1 MKKSTQKLRPAKA
14 IASLALIALLSG
26 CEYDFVDPGF
36 VPITNTLSYATDIQP
51 IFDASCNMSGCHAA
65 NGFDPDLSAANSYN
79 TLLQENL
86 INIDNPVSSKIY
98 ISMSSGSMKSF
109 ATPSQANLILT
120 WIKQGALNN

>member
-1 MKKSTQKLRPAKA
+1 MKKTTSKLRSV
-14 IASLALIALLSG
+14 ILIGSLAFITLFSG

-36 VPITNTLSYATDIQP
+36 VPITTTLSYATDIQP

-65 NGFDPDLSAANSYN
+65 NAFDPDLSAANSYN
-79 TLLQENL
+79 SLIQENL
-86 INIDNPVSSKIY
+86 VNVDEPASSAIY

-109 ATPSQANLILT
+109 ANPNQANLILT